1 MTVLEGRGL
10 VKRYRGG
17 EAAVEALRAQIRA
30 LNPRCRIETCVR
42 GAVDLGFLGED
53 LSALQW
59 AESEESL
66 NRPENKPKSISLE
79 TEAVLTPEEL
89 EAFLRRVLPDCYRI
103 KGFGILDGS
112 WQQIDVAAG
121 RTDYKPCADQGTGR
135 LVFISRIGIRL
146 IRQIKDD
153 WDRLVQLPVT
163 LHN

>member
-1 MTVLEGRGL
+1 M
-10 VKRYRGG
+10 KRRILNGIFCAMLLA
-17 EAAVEALRAQIRA
+17 AAVTAAAAGRASAQA
-30 LNPRCRIETCVR
+30 PAPSETAAGTQKQNPAEPQ
-42 GAVDLGFLGED
+42 GEKEGSFLDSVGP
-53 LSALQW
+53 S
-59 AESEESL
+59 
-66 NRPENKPKSISLE
+66 
-79 TEAVLTPEEL
+79 
-89 EAFLRRVLPDCYRI
+89 CYRI